1 MLRHLLLSRSYRL
14 YIRRGGEGRGKGS
27 SFRIFV
33 PEKKDA
39 CSNVHRRTSL
49 RFFLLGFPRLTTT
62 WLHVL
67 RKKVFSKEEESNLL
81 KKLLLLFS
89 FYFFLSIS

>member
-27 SFRIFV
+27 SFRIFP

-49 RFFLLGFPRLTTT
+49 RFFLLSFPRLTTT